1 MIEAIAVLFALWIV
15 AGIVVVIRV
24 KDAKEESKPKIDTLN
39 KIKMLN
45 ESDRIRGDIS
55 EEEFWKVRSM
65 LEDMIDEELK
75 ERNHDDQR
83 TGGSLQGL

>member
-15 AGIVVVIRV
+15 AGIVVAIRV
-24 KDAKEESKPKIDTLN
+24 KDAKEEAKPKIDTLN

-75 ERNHDDQR
+75 ERNHDD
-83 TGGSLQGL
+83 

>member
-1 MIEAIAVLFALWIV
+1 MIEAITVLFVLWIV
-15 AGIVVVIRV
+15 AGIVVVLEV
-24 KDAKEESKPKIDTLN
+24 KNAKNETNSRIDTLN

-55 EEEFWKVRSM
+55 EEEFWKVRYM

-75 ERNHDDQR
+75 ERNHDD
-83 TGGSLQGL
+83 

>member
-1 MIEAIAVLFALWIV
+1 MIEAIAVLFALWII

-45 ESDRIRGDIS
+45 ESDRIKGDIS
-55 EEEFWKVRSM
+55 E
-65 LEDMIDEELK
+65 
-75 ERNHDDQR
+75 
-83 TGGSLQGL
+83 

>member
-15 AGIVVVIRV
+15 VGIVVVIRV

-45 ESDRIRGDIS
+45 ESDRIKGDIS
-55 EEEFWKVRSM
+55 EEEFWKTRYM
-65 LEDMIDEELK
+65 LEDMINEELK
-75 ERNHDDQR
+75 EHNHDD
-83 TGGSLQGL
+83 

>member
-1 MIEAIAVLFALWIV
+1 MIEAIALLFALWIV

-55 EEEFWKVRSM
+55 EEEFWKTRYM

-75 ERNHDDQR
+75 ERNHDD
-83 TGGSLQGL
+83 

>member
-1 MIEAIAVLFALWIV
+1 MIEAIAVLFALWVV

-45 ESDRIRGDIS
+45 ESDRIKGDIS
-55 EEEFWKVRSM
+55 EEEFWKTRYM
-65 LEDMIDEELK
+65 LEDMINEELK
-75 ERNHDDQR
+75 ERNQDD
-83 TGGSLQGL
+83 

>member
-1 MIEAIAVLFALWIV
+1 MIEAIAVLAALFIV
-15 AGIVVVIRV
+15 AGIVIAVRV
-24 KDAKEESKPKIDTLN
+24 KDAKEESKLKIDTLN

-55 EEEFWKVRSM
+55 EEEFWKVRYM

-75 ERNHDDQR
+75 ERNHDD
-83 TGGSLQGL
+83 

>member
-1 MIEAIAVLFALWIV
+1 MIEAIAVLAALFIV
-15 AGIVVVIRV
+15 AGIVIAIRV

-75 ERNHDDQR
+75 ERNHDD
-83 TGGSLQGL
+83 

>member
-1 MIEAIAVLFALWIV
+1 MIEAIGVLFALWIV
-15 AGIVVVIRV
+15 AGIVVVLEV
-24 KDAKEESKPKIDTLN
+24 KNAKNETNSRIDTLN

-75 ERNHDDQR
+75 ERNHDD
-83 TGGSLQGL
+83 

>member
-1 MIEAIAVLFALWIV
+1 MIEAIALLFALWIV

-55 EEEFWKVRSM
+55 EEEFWKTRYM
-65 LEDMIDEELK
+65 LEDMINEELK
-75 ERNHDDQR
+75 ERNQDD
-83 TGGSLQGL
+83 

>member
-1 MIEAIAVLFALWIV
+1 MIEAIGVLFALWIV
-15 AGIVVVIRV
+15 AGIVVVLEV
-24 KDAKEESKPKIDTLN
+24 KNAKNETNSRIDTLN

-55 EEEFWKVRSM
+55 EEEFLRTRYM

-75 ERNHDDQR
+75 ERNHDD
-83 TGGSLQGL
+83 

>member
-75 ERNHDDQR
+75 ERNHDD
-83 TGGSLQGL
+83 

>member
-1 MIEAIAVLFALWIV
+1 MIEAIAVLFALWII

-55 EEEFWKVRSM
+55 EEEFWKVRYM

-75 ERNHDDQR
+75 ERNYDD
-83 TGGSLQGL
+83 

>member
-15 AGIVVVIRV
+15 ASIVVVLEV
-24 KDAKEESKPKIDTLN
+24 KNAKNETNSRIDTLN

-55 EEEFWKVRSM
+55 EEEFWKTRYM
-65 LEDMIDEELK
+65 LEDMINEELK
-75 ERNHDDQR
+75 ERNQDD
-83 TGGSLQGL
+83 

>member
-1 MIEAIAVLFALWIV
+1 MIEAIALLFALWIV

-24 KDAKEESKPKIDTLN
+24 KDAKEESRPKIDTLN

-55 EEEFWKVRSM
+55 EEEFWKVRYM

-75 ERNHDDQR
+75 ERNHDD
-83 TGGSLQGL
+83 

>member
-1 MIEAIAVLFALWIV
+1 MIEAIAVLAALFIV
-15 AGIVVVIRV
+15 AGIVIAIRV
-24 KDAKEESKPKIDTLN
+24 KDAKEDSRPKIDTLN

-75 ERNHDDQR
+75 ERNHDD
-83 TGGSLQGL
+83 

>member
-1 MIEAIAVLFALWIV
+1 MIEAIAVLAALFIV
-15 AGIVVVIRV
+15 AGIVIAIRV

-55 EEEFWKVRSM
+55 EEEFWKVRYM

-75 ERNHDDQR
+75 ERNQDD
-83 TGGSLQGL
+83 

>member
-1 MIEAIAVLFALWIV
+1 MIEAIGVLFALWIV
-15 AGIVVVIRV
+15 AGIVVVLEV
-24 KDAKEESKPKIDTLN
+24 KNAKNETNSRIDTLN

-55 EEEFWKVRSM
+55 EEEFWKTRYM

-75 ERNHDDQR
+75 ERNQDD
-83 TGGSLQGL
+83 

>member
-1 MIEAIAVLFALWIV
+1 MIEAIAVLFALWVV

-45 ESDRIRGDIS
+45 ESDRIKGDIS
-55 EEEFWKVRSM
+55 EEEFWKTRDM
-65 LEDMIDEELK
+65 LENMINEELK
-75 ERNHDDQR
+75 ERNHDD
-83 TGGSLQGL
+83 

>member
-1 MIEAIAVLFALWIV
+1 MIEAIAVLFALWVV

-45 ESDRIRGDIS
+45 ESDRIKGDIS
-55 EEEFWKVRSM
+55 EEEFWKTRYM
-65 LEDMIDEELK
+65 LEDMINEELK
-75 ERNHDDQR
+75 ERNHDD
-83 TGGSLQGL
+83 

>member
-1 MIEAIAVLFALWIV
+1 MIETIAVLAALFIV
-15 AGIVVVIRV
+15 AGIVIAVRV

-75 ERNHDDQR
+75 ERNHDD
-83 TGGSLQGL
+83 

>member
-1 MIEAIAVLFALWIV
+1 MIEAIAVLAALFIV
-15 AGIVVVIRV
+15 AGIVIAVRV
-24 KDAKEESKPKIDTLN
+24 KDAKEKSKPKIDTLN

-55 EEEFWKVRSM
+55 EEEFWKVRYM

-75 ERNHDDQR
+75 ERNHDD
-83 TGGSLQGL
+83 

>member
-1 MIEAIAVLFALWIV
+1 MIEAIAVLAALFVV
-15 AGIVVVIRV
+15 AGIVVAVRV

-75 ERNHDDQR
+75 ERNHDD
-83 TGGSLQGL
+83 

>member
-1 MIEAIAVLFALWIV
+1 MIEAIGVLFALWIV
-15 AGIVVVIRV
+15 AGIVVVLEV
-24 KDAKEESKPKIDTLN
+24 KNAKNETNSRIDTLN

-55 EEEFWKVRSM
+55 EEEFWKTRYM

-75 ERNHDDQR
+75 ERSHDD
-83 TGGSLQGL
+83 

>member
-55 EEEFWKVRSM
+55 EEEFWKTRYM
-65 LEDMIDEELK
+65 LEDMINEELK
-75 ERNHDDQR
+75 ERNQDD
-83 TGGSLQGL
+83 

>member
-1 MIEAIAVLFALWIV
+1 MIEAIALLFALWIV

-45 ESDRIRGDIS
+45 ESDRIKGDIS
-55 EEEFWKVRSM
+55 EEEFWKTRYM

-75 ERNHDDQR
+75 EHNHDD
-83 TGGSLQGL
+83 

>member
-1 MIEAIAVLFALWIV
+1 MIEAIAVLAALFIV

-55 EEEFWKVRSM
+55 EEEFWKTRYM

-75 ERNHDDQR
+75 ERNHDD
-83 TGGSLQGL
+83 

>member
-1 MIEAIAVLFALWIV
+1 MIEAIGVLFALWIV
-15 AGIVVVIRV
+15 AGIVVLFEV
-24 KDAKEESKPKIDTLN
+24 KNAKDETNSRIDTLN

-65 LEDMIDEELK
+65 LEDMIDKELK
-75 ERNHDDQR
+75 ERNHDD
-83 TGGSLQGL
+83 

>member
-1 MIEAIAVLFALWIV
+1 MIEAIAVLFALWVV

-45 ESDRIRGDIS
+45 ESDRIKGDIS
-55 EEEFWKVRSM
+55 EEEFFRTRDV
-65 LEDMIDEELK
+65 LEDMINEELK
-75 ERNHDDQR
+75 ERNHDD
-83 TGGSLQGL
+83 

>member
-1 MIEAIAVLFALWIV
+1 MIEAIAVLAALFIV
-15 AGIVVVIRV
+15 AGIVIAIRV
-24 KDAKEESKPKIDTLN
+24 KDAKEDSRPKIDTLS

-55 EEEFWKVRSM
+55 EEEFWKVRYM

-75 ERNHDDQR
+75 ERNHDD
-83 TGGSLQGL
+83 